1 MRIWEAMSR
10 DAPRVTPDTKITRA
24 RALLRKSD
32 RRIVVALKDP
42 LSKKME
48 GYLDRRDVLVVTSAK
63 SDKTVKEV
71 LREFPYALPEQ
82 NIEDV
87 IGDMEAH
94 NLFEIPVV
102 NDPVERRYLGTISI
116 RDMLRALMAE
126 GYKPKATVVN
136 EIMSVKDLDKYVLP
150 QMERITKAWPRL
162 VKGEVPA
169 IIVVRDEKNKKPV
182 GILTPK
188 DLVDTGKWYF
198 RREAERILS
207 TPARIRTVMTRGVM
221 VARPNTPIEYVA
233 DMMVKN
239 DFSVVPVVDEEGN
252 LIGVVTQFDVL
263 RAYLEGAK
271 PERKKLPAAPTPIA
285 VEAGE
290 MPVYQSRGSILSQ
303 VAVEAKPLEV
313 SGITAKEAAI
323 EELPAVRVTD
333 TVEHLL
339 NVMLRHRV
347 NHVIVVDEE
356 GRVVGS
362 VSKRSLLHAI
372 GIKGPL
378 WKRRAQDKEFIRDVL
393 NEKLPIVFED
403 TPIEDVARRMVE
415 ADSEIAL
422 VVNKRGELVGIVTKD
437 TLVEAFRRI
446 APEGLT
452 VANLM
457 APGKIGVVHPHHS
470 LAHAVKKLKAYY
482 LDALTVADGNVVKGV
497 VSVSHLPFVA
507 LEDAKVG
514 HKSRKLL
521 WVRRLEK
528 GGRKAGRYIKITPL
542 LVEDVMVPLQETVK
556 TSDSVAAAVEAM
568 LRHGVDGVPV
578 VDEEGNV
585 AGVISKLDI
594 VRELARSATLR
605 KEKEVKEAKIR
616 V

>member
-1 MRIWEAMSR
+1 MRIWEVMST
-10 DAPRVTPDTKITRA
+10 DAPRVTPETKITKA

-32 RRIVVALKDP
+32 RRVVVVLRDP
-42 LSKKME
+42 VSKKME

-63 SDKTVKEV
+63 SDRLVKEA
-71 LREFPYALPEQ
+71 LREFPFALPEQ
-82 NIEDV
+82 DIEQV
-87 IGDMEAH
+87 IGDMEKN

-102 NDPVERRYLGTISI
+102 NNEVERRYLGTVSV
-116 RDMLRALMAE
+116 RDMLKALRAE
-126 GYKPKATVVN
+126 GYKPRATVVN
-136 EIMSVKDLDKYVLP
+136 EIMTVKNLDRYILP
-150 QMERITKAWPRL
+150 QNERITKAWPRL

-169 IIVVRDEKNKKPV
+169 IIVVRDEKNRKPV

-207 TPARIRTVMTRGVM
+207 TPARIRTIMTRGVI

-233 DMMVKN
+233 DMMVRN

-252 LIGVVTQFDVL
+252 VIGVVTQFDVL

-290 MPVYQSRGSILSQ
+290 MPVYQSRGAILQQ
-303 VAVEAKPLEV
+303 VAVETAPIKV
-313 SGITAKEAAI
+313 SGLTARDAAI
-323 EELPAVRVTD
+323 EELPAVSITD
-333 TVEHLL
+333 TVEHVL

-347 NHVIVVDEE
+347 NHVIVLDEE
-356 GRVVGS
+356 GRVAGS

-372 GIKGPL
+372 GVKGPL
-378 WKRRAQDKEFIRDVL
+378 WRRRAGDKEFIRDVL

-422 VVNKRGELVGIVTKD
+422 VVNKKGELVGIVTKD
-437 TLVEAFRRI
+437 TLVEAFRKT
-446 APEGLT
+446 APKDLK

-457 APGKIGVVHPHHS
+457 APGKVAVVHPHHS

-482 LDALTVADGNVVKGV
+482 LDALTVADGNIVKGV

-507 LEDAKVG
+507 LEDARVG
-514 HKSRKLL
+514 HRSKKLL

-542 LVEDVMVPLQETVK
+542 LVEDVMVPLEVAVK
-556 TSDSVAAAVEAM
+556 TSDPVEKAVEAM
-568 LRHGVDGVPV
+568 LEHGVDGVPV

-585 AGVISKLDI
+585 AGVICKLDV
-594 VRELARSATLR
+594 VRELARSAPL
-605 KEKEVKEAKIR
+605 KKMEEVKEAR
-616 V
+616 VKA

>member
-1 MRIWEAMSR
+1 MRVWEVMST
-10 DAPRVTPDTKITRA
+10 DAPRVSLDTKITKA

-32 RRIVVALKDP
+32 RRVVVVLRDP
-42 LSKKME
+42 VSKKME
-48 GYLDRRDVLVVTSAK
+48 GYLDRRDVLVVTSSK
-63 SDKTVKEV
+63 SNRLVKEV
-71 LREFPYALPEQ
+71 LREFPFALPEQ
-82 NIEDV
+82 NIEDI
-87 IGDMEAH
+87 IGDMEGQ
-94 NLFEIPVV
+94 NLFEIPVI
-102 NDPVERRYLGTISI
+102 NDPVERRYLGTISV
-116 RDMLRALMAE
+116 RDMLRALMKE
-126 GYKPKATVVN
+126 GFKPKATVVN
-136 EIMSVKDLDKYVLP
+136 EIMTVKGLDKYVLP
-150 QMERITKAWPRL
+150 QNERITKAWPRL

-169 IIVVRDEKNKKPV
+169 IIVVRDEKTRRPV

-198 RREAERILS
+198 RREAEHMVT
-207 TPARIRTVMTRGVM
+207 TPARIRTVMTRGVI

-233 DMMVKN
+233 DMMVRN

-285 VEAGE
+285 VETGE
-290 MPVYQSRGSILSQ
+290 MPVYQSRGAILQQ

-313 SGITAKEAAI
+313 SGLTARDATI
-323 EELPAVRVTD
+323 DELPAVRITD

-347 NHVIVVDEE
+347 NHVIVIDEE

-378 WKRRAQDKEFIRDVL
+378 WRRRAGDREFIMDVL

-403 TPIEDVARRMVE
+403 TPLEDVARRMVE

-422 VVNKRGELVGIVTKD
+422 VVDKKGELVGIVTKD
-437 TLVEAFRRI
+437 TLVEAFRKI
-446 APEGLT
+446 APEDLK
-452 VANLM
+452 VSNLM
-457 APGKIGVVHPHHS
+457 APGKIAVVHPHHS

-514 HKSRKLL
+514 HRSKKLL

-528 GGRKAGRYIKITPL
+528 AGRKAGRYIKITPL
-542 LVEDVMVPLQETVK
+542 LVEDVMVPLEEAVK
-556 TSDSVAAAVEAM
+556 TSDAVVKAIDAM
-568 LRHGVDGVPV
+568 LEHGVDGVPV

-585 AGVISKLDI
+585 AGVICKLDI
-594 VRELARSATLR
+594 VRELARSAPLR
-605 KEKEVKEAKIR
+605 KEEKVKEVKVKA
-616 V
+616 